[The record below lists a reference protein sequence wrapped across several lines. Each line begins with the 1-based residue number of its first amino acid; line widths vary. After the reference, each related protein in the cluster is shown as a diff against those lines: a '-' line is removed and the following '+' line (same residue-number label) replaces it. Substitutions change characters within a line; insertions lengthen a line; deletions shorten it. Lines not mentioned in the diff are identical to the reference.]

1 MGYVFSFVLNWIF
14 HLLHLRT
21 FLHPFFLV
29 SVNSILCICVSAH
42 VSVTERGRGFNI
54 EKCNYTYQLYYTC
67 FSLEPDSK
75 DLVPRELTGRG
86 CNHGKSTANQKSKS
100 KKKKK
105 HEHRK
110 QCKKRKEKN
119 GGRKSQGK
127 CILIAKEKTIVYN
140 KGHSFSHFPSL
151 FVFLIIIIMFVTF
164 QFSFFGIN
172 GPACRDSCLLEG
184 S

>member
-1 MGYVFSFVLNWIF
+1 M
-14 HLLHLRT
+14 
-21 FLHPFFLV
+21 
-29 SVNSILCICVSAH
+29 
-42 VSVTERGRGFNI
+42 
-54 EKCNYTYQLYYTC
+54 EKVQQIR
-67 FSLEPDSK
+67 K
-75 DLVPRELTGRG
+75 AKV
-86 CNHGKSTANQKSKS
+86 

-164 QFSFFGIN
+164 QFIFFLELMDR
-172 GPACRDSCLLEG
+172 PAETVACSRG
-184 S
+184 HN